1 MVQVCASSIEKAQ
14 VVRAHPLM
22 ANPGVLV
29 GKQTYLALS
38 PEDRLSLCHCTSQ
51 NWPEELVASHFR
63 SIFMPTHGH
72 SGLLYRVGEF
82 ALVRFDS
89 SIGQTVIRITD
100 IFVARLQGVCF
111 NCIKGE
117 IHPYK
122 LNESDETETH
132 PYSGSSLVVP
142 SADHLTVLAVD
153 LLRKVMMYPEP
164 ENFEDPG
171 HYIVIDYLRQEIP
184 LRSEDVIIP
193 FFPEK
198 EDMALVQGDA
208 REEPW
213 RGHIQSVDVRNKT
226 CQLHFY
232 VESHTRS
239 RC

>member
-1 MVQVCASSIEKAQ
+1 LARPYSECGCEKQDLPATFLRRKPSS
-14 VVRAHPLM
+14 
-22 ANPGVLV
+22 
-29 GKQTYLALS
+29 
-38 PEDRLSLCHCTSQ
+38 
-51 NWPEELVASHFR
+51 
-63 SIFMPTHGH
+63 
-72 SGLLYRVGEF
+72 
-82 ALVRFDS
+82 
-89 SIGQTVIRITD
+89 
-100 IFVARLQGVCF
+100 ARLQGVCF

-184 LRSEDVIIP
+184 LRSEDVIVP

-198 EDMALVQGDA
+198 EDMVLVQGDA
-208 REEPW
+208 GEEPW
-213 RGHIQSVDVRNKT
+213 LGHIQRLQEMFLSAMTVNTCKT
-226 CQLHFY
+226 VVPIYCKLL
-232 VESHTRS
+232 
-239 RC
+239 

>member
-22 ANPGVLV
+22 SNPGVLV

-38 PEDRLSLCHCTSQ
+38 PEDRLSFCHCTSQ
-51 NWPEELVASHFR
+51 NWPEALVASHFR

-89 SIGQTVIRITD
+89 TIGQTVIRITD
-100 IFVARLQGVCF
+100 ILSHDCKVCAS
-111 NCIKGE
+111 IVLRE
-117 IHPYK
+117 RYK

-153 LLRKVMMYPEP
+153 LWRKVMS
-164 ENFEDPG
+164 
-171 HYIVIDYLRQEIP
+171 LRI
-184 LRSEDVIIP
+184 
-193 FFPEK
+193 
-198 EDMALVQGDA
+198 LVTTLWLS
-208 REEPW
+208 P
-213 RGHIQSVDVRNKT
+213 
-226 CQLHFY
+226 
-232 VESHTRS
+232 S
-239 RC
+239 RDTSS